1 MKFFVATHIY
11 PVVYMPLHMHHHD
24 EILICS
30 CFNVFN
36 VFNFISNASCALSLR
51 FTVPEN
57 VDREGQSDWP
67 LVTEQLNETLT
78 NLFNCNLYALPTKAF
93 NTFDQTDKLKEREFA
108 FLRVVIHFNTD
119 IILW

>member
-1 MKFFVATHIY
+1 M
-11 PVVYMPLHMHHHD
+11 
-24 EILICS
+24 
-30 CFNVFN
+30 
-36 VFNFISNASCALSLR
+36 
-51 FTVPEN
+51 PEN

-108 FLRVVIHFNTD
+108 FLRVVIYFNTD
-119 IILW
+119 IISW